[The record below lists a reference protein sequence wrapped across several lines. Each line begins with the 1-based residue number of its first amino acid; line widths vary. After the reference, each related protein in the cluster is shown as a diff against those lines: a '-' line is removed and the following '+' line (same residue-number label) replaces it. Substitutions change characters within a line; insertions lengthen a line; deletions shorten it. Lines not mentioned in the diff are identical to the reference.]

1 MSWLVQSQDGEPTP
15 ARTTTRWIVQY
26 RATSGQEMTT
36 QHDSRRAAFEQL
48 ADSLLSSALIL
59 WDLDDP
65 RMQSQGDHLVRHAL
79 RLLVE
84 AEENGEYGGGYLLR
98 LSQGRKWV
106 VCAV

>member
-1 MSWLVQSQDGEPTP
+1 MSSGWVVS
-15 ARTTTRWIVQY
+15 Y
-26 RATSGQEMTT
+26 RAGNGQQMTT
-36 QHDSRRAAFEQL
+36 KHDSRREAFEIL

-59 WDLDDP
+59 WDLDDE

-79 RLLVE
+79 RLTAD
-84 AEENGEYGGGYLLR
+84 AEQDSEDGYLLR